1 MNKNGPIALCFNALV
16 ILFTL
21 APILVVCV
29 IAFTPKHPDHERAG
43 ILAALVQG
51 GVRTP
56 TS

>member
-29 IAFTPKHPDHERAG
+29 IAFTPK
-43 ILAALVQG
+43 
-51 GVRTP
+51 TP
-56 TS
+56 